1 MTLIERLKQFKI
13 PDVPE
18 RPILYF
24 CQGFIYLCAA
34 LLVAVF
40 GCLMFSIGNVI
51 NVMGGW
57 PYIGMAALW
66 LVVGVVGLVLA
77 VAVIVLLIVG
87 VAWAALTVNN
97 FYLDWKER
105 RERREAQ
112 KLR

>member
-1 MTLIERLKQFKI
+1 MKLIERLKQFKI

-18 RPILYF
+18 KPIIYF
-24 CQGFIYLCAA
+24 CQGFIYFCAVM
-34 LLVAVF
+34 LVVVF
-40 GCLMFSIGNVI
+40 GCLLFSIGNAI

-66 LVVGVVGLVLA
+66 LAVGVVGLVLTA
-77 VAVIVLLIVG
+77 TVLVLLIVG

-105 RERREAQ
+105 REAQ